1 MIDILSN
8 ANESS
13 PLVAKFNDRKVLVT
27 ARSSYIQCT
36 TYFSDLKKKVQSSS
50 QRFVGLS
57 DSLPKTSNI
66 KMVDVWMLFSLVLP
80 FLDVI
85 LQTYCYL
92 LSQGEE
98 EKEEEKRE
106 TGTGLSRVRVGAT
119 TLTLSS
125 KKNLKRYDA

>member
-1 MIDILSN
+1 MVSN

-13 PLVAKFNDRKVLVT
+13 PLVAQFNDRKVSVSE
-27 ARSSYIQCT
+27 RSSYIQCT
-36 TYFSDLKKKVQSSS
+36 TYFSDLKKVQSSS

-119 TLTLSS
+119 TLTVST
-125 KKNLKRYDA
+125 KKNLKRYDAK

>member
-1 MIDILSN
+1 
-8 ANESS
+8 
-13 PLVAKFNDRKVLVT
+13 
-27 ARSSYIQCT
+27 
-36 TYFSDLKKKVQSSS
+36 
-50 QRFVGLS
+50 
-57 DSLPKTSNI
+57 
-66 KMVDVWMLFSLVLP
+66 MVDVWMLFTLVLP

-125 KKNLKRYDA
+125 KKNLKRYDAKWNKEGKCYDGKLYPQGRILTGRMKCGGGQSWASSLSKPVGSSSSP

>member
-1 MIDILSN
+1 LVTN

-13 PLVAKFNDRKVLVT
+13 PLVAQFNDRKVLVSE
-27 ARSSYIQCT
+27 RSSYIQCT
-36 TYFSDLKKKVQSSS
+36 TYFSDLKKVQSSS
-50 QRFVGLS
+50 HRFVGLS

-106 TGTGLSRVRVGAT
+106 TGTRLSRVRVGAT
-119 TLTLSS
+119 TLTVST

>member
-1 MIDILSN
+1 
-8 ANESS
+8 
-13 PLVAKFNDRKVLVT
+13 
-27 ARSSYIQCT
+27 
-36 TYFSDLKKKVQSSS
+36 
-50 QRFVGLS
+50 
-57 DSLPKTSNI
+57 
-66 KMVDVWMLFSLVLP
+66 MVDVWMLFSLVLP

-119 TLTLSS
+119 TLTVST
-125 KKNLKRYDA
+125 KKNLKRYDAK